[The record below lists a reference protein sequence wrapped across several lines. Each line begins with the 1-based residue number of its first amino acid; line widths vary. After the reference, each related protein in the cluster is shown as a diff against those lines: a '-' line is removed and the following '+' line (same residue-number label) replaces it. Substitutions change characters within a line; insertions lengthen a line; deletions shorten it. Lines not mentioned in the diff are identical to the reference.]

1 MNSPISARRFPAFDL
16 TPTPDPTT
24 PSVPSAPPL
33 PGPSQW
39 LVDTVDTA
47 ITWGMDRPWLALVA
61 VSLIAAGYAAHLV
74 VTDRRHR
81 RMTRHAQLITV
92 KPPPEVDHA
101 GTATFWTTLA
111 EILHPGRRRRLRDG
125 RAHIAVEYRWS
136 GRELTI
142 AVWVPRT
149 IQTGPI
155 QAAIRGAWPGA
166 ACTVTD
172 AGPPLPLDAVDVGGA
187 LAPTLPAWYPLETD
201 HDNDPMRT
209 LIVAASG
216 LHPAESACVQVLARP
231 ATTRQIRRLRRGVQ
245 GLRTGRPPRDLI
257 DPATWLRVAL
267 DLGLELFSPTRR
279 TRPTGRQSPV
289 PGADPRRERDARAG
303 IDKLAGTQWEV
314 ALRFGVA
321 HTNPR
326 GSDPDDLT
334 PRLVTLAHGIASAFG
349 AWTGRNR
356 LRRLR
361 TAHPARVLDAR
372 VLRRGF
378 LLSTAELAAIAAL
391 PQDIA
396 VPGLDRARA
405 KPMPA
410 PVAVASGGRGTKVLG
425 KADVGSHSVALNV
438 VDARQHLHVLGSTGS
453 GKSTLLLNMIL
464 DDIHARRGTIV
475 IDPKGDLILDL
486 LDRIPVRHAKRLVII
501 DPDQPAGTTLNPL
514 QGDDPDL
521 VVDNIVSIF
530 GKIFAKHWGPRMD
543 DVLRVACLT
552 LLRKANATLTL
563 IPSLLQDRQFRN
575 AFTADLDDPEGL
587 RGFWQWYETAPAPLR
602 SQVIAPLLSRLRNVL
617 LREFPR
623 RTFGAP
629 YSSFDMRRILD
640 GGILLARLPKGQIG
654 EETARLTGSFILASA
669 WQAATGR
676 ARLPEP
682 QRRDAF
688 AYIDEAH
695 NFLTL
700 PGSIGDMLAEARG
713 YHFGLTLAHQ
723 NLSQMPRETQQAISA
738 NARNKVFFSCA
749 PEDAHQLARHTMP
762 ELDEH
767 DLSHLDAYRAGCRV
781 VVNSRETAAFT
792 LRTNP
797 PRPLVGEATAVRQA
811 AAAAATRPKSGENT
825 SAIAQL
831 AGVADPPPDGNE
843 ADPANPTTTQ
853 QDVR

>member
-1 MNSPISARRFPAFDL
+1 MNSPTGTRRFPTFAP

-24 PSVPSAPPL
+24 PSLPSAPPL

-39 LVDTVDTA
+39 LVDTADTA
-47 ITWGMDRPWLALVA
+47 TAWGRDRPWLALVA

-101 GTATFWTTLA
+101 GTATFWATLA

-155 QAAIRGAWPGA
+155 QAAVRGAWPGA

-187 LAPTLPAWYPLETD
+187 LTPTLPAWYPLETD

-209 LIVAASG
+209 LIAAASG
-216 LHPAESACVQVLARP
+216 LHPAESACVQILARP

-257 DPATWLRVAL
+257 DPATWLRVTL

-279 TRPTGRQSPV
+279 TRPTGRQTPV
-289 PGADPRRERDARAG
+289 PGADPQRERDARAG
-303 IDKLAGTQWEV
+303 IDKLAGTHWEV

-361 TAHPARVLDAR
+361 TAHPARVLNAR

-410 PVAVASGGRGTKVLG
+410 PVAVASGGEEQRYSARRT
-425 KADVGSHSVALNV
+425 SVATPSP
-438 VDARQHLHVLGSTGS
+438 STS
-453 GKSTLLLNMIL
+453 ST
-464 DDIHARRGTIV
+464 
-475 IDPKGDLILDL
+475 
-486 LDRIPVRHAKRLVII
+486 
-501 DPDQPAGTTLNPL
+501 PDSTSTSSAPP
-514 QGDDPDL
+514 
-521 VVDNIVSIF
+521 
-530 GKIFAKHWGPRMD
+530 
-543 DVLRVACLT
+543 
-552 LLRKANATLTL
+552 
-563 IPSLLQDRQFRN
+563 
-575 AFTADLDDPEGL
+575 
-587 RGFWQWYETAPAPLR
+587 APAR
-602 SQVIAPLLSRLRNVL
+602 APCS
-617 LREFPR
+617 
-623 RTFGAP
+623 
-629 YSSFDMRRILD
+629 
-640 GGILLARLPKGQIG
+640 
-654 EETARLTGSFILASA
+654 
-669 WQAATGR
+669 
-676 ARLPEP
+676 
-682 QRRDAF
+682 
-688 AYIDEAH
+688 
-695 NFLTL
+695 
-700 PGSIGDMLAEARG
+700 
-713 YHFGLTLAHQ
+713 
-723 NLSQMPRETQQAISA
+723 
-738 NARNKVFFSCA
+738 
-749 PEDAHQLARHTMP
+749 
-762 ELDEH
+762 
-767 DLSHLDAYRAGCRV
+767 
-781 VVNSRETAAFT
+781 
-792 LRTNP
+792 
-797 PRPLVGEATAVRQA
+797 
-811 AAAAATRPKSGENT
+811 
-825 SAIAQL
+825 
-831 AGVADPPPDGNE
+831 
-843 ADPANPTTTQ
+843 
-853 QDVR
+853 